1 MTDSRG
7 ALDITRQR
15 LAISRELISRSRRHL
30 RSAAAHLE
38 RSGAAIA
45 AAQRLIDRHTRPR
58 GRWAAVVVGHTA
70 GLTCVGRAD
79 ARQ

>member
-30 RSAAAHLE
+30 RSAAHLE

-58 GRWAAVVVGHTA
+58 GGGPRSSSATPPAWLASGAPT
-70 GLTCVGRAD
+70 RD
-79 ARQ
+79 S